1 MTVCSF
7 NYLVDQKNFGI
18 KTSFTDLATRF
29 ETLIQNIFEIF
40 FQLHLITRIHILRF
54 SHKISLFWGV
64 FFLMNFYLIHFYYL
78 PLNVILKYKKKI
90 I

>member
-29 ETLIQNIFEIF
+29 ETLIQKIFENF
-40 FQLHLITRIHILRF
+40 FQLHLSLEFIFYIC

-64 FFLMNFYLIHFYYL
+64 VFLMNFYLIHFYYL
-78 PLNVILKYKKKI
+78 PLNVILK
-90 I
+90 